1 MAITRLGSNQSINLA
16 SNVTGT
22 LPAVNVAT
30 LTSSNLPT
38 GTVVQ
43 VVKGSIATTAISINS
58 TTLTATGTS
67 VSITPT
73 STSSKILLSVTFNGG
88 KNGANDGGG
97 FSIFRDGATNLA
109 TGSSS
114 YHLVYDS
121 HTTNRHDTIHMEFL
135 DEPNTTSSVSYELY
149 YRKYNST
156 TAKLAGNFGGRYIQ
170 AMEIKG

>member
-1 MAITRLGSNQSINLA
+1 MALIKLNNQSY
-16 SNVTGT
+16 
-22 LPAVNVAT
+22 
-30 LTSSNLPT
+30 TSGSAFLPT
-38 GTVVQ
+38 GSILQ
-43 VVKGSIATTAISINS
+43 VVKGSVATNEIIINS

-97 FSIFRDGATNLA
+97 FSIFRDGTTNLA
-109 TGSSS
+109 SGANPYQLIWDT
-114 YHLVYDS
+114 
-121 HTTNRHDTIHMEFL
+121 HTTNRHDTIHIEFL

-149 YRKYNST
+149 HRKYDSS
-156 TAKLAGNFGGRYIQ
+156 TAKVAGTFGGRYIQ

>member
-1 MAITRLGSNQSINLA
+1 MALIKLNSNSYTSGSSFLPSGSIL
-16 SNVTGT
+16 
-22 LPAVNVAT
+22 
-30 LTSSNLPT
+30 
-38 GTVVQ
+38 Q
-43 VVKGSIATTAISINS
+43 VVKGSVATSDLTINS

-73 STSSKILLSVTFNGG
+73 STSSKILVSVTFNGG

-97 FSIFRDGATNLA
+97 FSIFRDGTTNLA
-109 TGSSS
+109 SGSND

-121 HTTNRHDTIHMEFL
+121 HTTNRHDTIHIEFL

-149 YRKYNST
+149 HRKYNSS
-156 TAKLAGNFGGRYIQ
+156 TAKVAGSFAGRYIQ

>member
-1 MAITRLGSNQSINLA
+1 M
-16 SNVTGT
+16 
-22 LPAVNVAT
+22 
-30 LTSSNLPT
+30 
-38 GTVVQ
+38 Q
-43 VVKGSIATTAISINS
+43 VVKGSVATTATSINS

-97 FSIFRDGATNLA
+97 FSIFRDGTTNLA
-109 TGSSS
+109 SGSSPF
-114 YHLVYDS
+114 HLVYDS
-121 HTTNRHDTIHMEFL
+121 HTTNRHDTLHMEFF

-149 YRKYNST
+149 YRKYNSA
-156 TAKLAGNFGGRYIQ
+156 TAKVAGNFGGRYIQ